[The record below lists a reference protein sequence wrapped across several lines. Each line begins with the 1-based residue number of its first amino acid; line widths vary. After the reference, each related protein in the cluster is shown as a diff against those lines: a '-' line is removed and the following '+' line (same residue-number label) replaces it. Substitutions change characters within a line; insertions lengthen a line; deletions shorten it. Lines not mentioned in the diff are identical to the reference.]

1 MRKLALLLTLFI
13 VPPAASRGDD
23 LFELIAAG
31 ADIYVLGETHDNPDH
46 HARQA
51 EVLTA
56 LDPSAVVFEMLTADQ
71 ARTANAAGGVDPEAV
86 GWAESGWPPFDLYA
100 PVFGAAAGRPHYGA
114 QVPRDVARQAMTDGI
129 LESFDGDAA
138 LFGLDTPLPEA
149 ELDARLAHQAEVH
162 CDALPEEMLPAM
174 VDIQRLRDAELARQA
189 LAALDDTGGPVVV
202 ITGNGHARTDWGMP
216 ALIARARPDANV
228 FVLGQA
234 EEGAEPE
241 GGFDLVLTSPAAAR
255 EDPCAAFR

>member
-23 LFELIAAG
+23 LFEMVASG
-31 ADIYVLGETHDNPDH
+31 ADIFVLGETHDNPDH

-51 EVLTA
+51 EILTA
-56 LDPSAVVFEMLTADQ
+56 LAPSAVVFEMLTAAQ
-71 ARTANAAGGVDPEAV
+71 ADTVNAIGEVDPEAID
-86 GWAESGWPPFDLYA
+86 WAGSGWPPFELYA
-100 PVFGAAAGRPHYGA
+100 PVFEAAEGRPLYGA
-114 QVPRDVARQAMTDGI
+114 QIPRERARQAMTDG
-129 LESFDGDAA
+129 LVASFDGDAA
-138 LFGLDTPLPEA
+138 LFGLDVPLPEA
-149 ELDARLAHQAEVH
+149 EQAARLTLQAEVH

-202 ITGNGHARTDWGMP
+202 ITGNGHARRDWGMP
-216 ALIARARPDANV
+216 ALIARARPEAQV

-234 EEGAEPE
+234 EEGAAPE
-241 GGFDLVLTSPAAAR
+241 GGFDLVLTAPAAAR